1 MKIPKNAHMAASHQ
15 PLPHEPRRFDASP
28 RAAFTLVEIILVV
41 VIIGIASAVAVP
53 TFAKSFK
60 GAKLR
65 SSVRMVLSMHRQAQS
80 KAVLGQQYVSLLFD
94 LRKGT
99 VEMVEQSRSDDMKD
113 AFFDSLGTA
122 SSSADSAA
130 PASGEDAAAVSSALV
145 RKLEDAVAFS
155 SFSGGREI
163 DDIHYVTYYPNGM
176 CEGYTVSL
184 ADADSRRKSV
194 RIDPVTAKAK
204 VSDD

>member
-1 MKIPKNAHMAASHQ
+1 MT
-15 PLPHEPRRFDASP
+15 PLPPRPP
-28 RAAFTLVEIILVV
+28 RPVAAFTLIEIILVV

-53 TFAKSFK
+53 TFANSFR

-65 SSVRMVLSMHRQAQS
+65 TSVRMVLSMHRQAQS

-99 VEMVEQSRSDDMKD
+99 VEMVEQSRAGDMKD
-113 AFFDSLGTA
+113 AFFESIGSDAPAA
-122 SSSADSAA
+122 SSGD
-130 PASGEDAAAVSSALV
+130 ASGSSDTTAVSSAIV
-145 RKLEDAVAFS
+145 RKLEDAVTFTA
-155 SFSGGREI
+155 FSGGSEI

-176 CEGYTVSL
+176 CDGWTVHL
-184 ADADSRRKSV
+184 ADDDSRAKSV

>member
-1 MKIPKNAHMAASHQ
+1 MTRP
-15 PLPHEPRRFDASP
+15 PVRPTPPRHRP
-28 RAAFTLVEIILVV
+28 RPSAGFTLVEIILVV

-53 TFAKSFK
+53 TFANSFK

-65 SSVRMVLSMHRQAQS
+65 SSVRTVLSMHRQAQS

-99 VEMVEQSRSDDMKD
+99 VEMVEQSRTDEMKD
-113 AFFDSLGTA
+113 AFFETLDA
-122 SSSADSAA
+122 AA
-130 PASGEDAAAVSSALV
+130 PAADSGAAPSGGVSSAVV
-145 RKLEDAVAFS
+145 RKLEDSVAFTA
-155 SFSGGREI
+155 FSGGRDI

-176 CEGYTVSL
+176 CDGWTVHL
-184 ADADSRRKSV
+184 ADGDSRKKSV
-194 RIDPVTAKAK
+194 RIDPVTSKAK

>member
-1 MKIPKNAHMAASHQ
+1 MP
-15 PLPHEPRRFDASP
+15 PLPPRPP
-28 RAAFTLVEIILVV
+28 RPVAAFTLIEIILVV

-53 TFAKSFK
+53 TFANSFK

-65 SSVRMVLSMHRQAQS
+65 SSVRTVLSMHRQAQS

-99 VEMVEQSRSDDMKD
+99 VEMVEQSRTDEMKD
-113 AFFDSLGTA
+113 AFFETLDA
-122 SSSADSAA
+122 AA
-130 PASGEDAAAVSSALV
+130 PAADSGAAPAGGVSSAV
-145 RKLEDAVAFS
+145 IRKLEDSVAFTA
-155 SFSGGREI
+155 FSGGRDI

>member
-1 MKIPKNAHMAASHQ
+1 MT
-15 PLPHEPRRFDASP
+15 PLPPRPP
-28 RAAFTLVEIILVV
+28 RPLAAFTLIEIILVV

-53 TFAKSFK
+53 TFANSFR

-65 SSVRMVLSMHRQAQS
+65 TSVRMVLSMHRQAQS

-99 VEMVEQSRSDDMKD
+99 VEMVEQSRADDMKD
-113 AFFDSLGTA
+113 AFFDSL
-122 SSSADSAA
+122 SSSSSDAPSA
-130 PASGEDAAAVSSALV
+130 PAGDAPPAVSSALV
-145 RKLEDAVAFS
+145 RKLEDAVSFTA
-155 SFSGGREI
+155 FSGGREV

-176 CEGYTVSL
+176 CDGWTVHL
-184 ADADSRRKSV
+184 ADDDSRSKSV